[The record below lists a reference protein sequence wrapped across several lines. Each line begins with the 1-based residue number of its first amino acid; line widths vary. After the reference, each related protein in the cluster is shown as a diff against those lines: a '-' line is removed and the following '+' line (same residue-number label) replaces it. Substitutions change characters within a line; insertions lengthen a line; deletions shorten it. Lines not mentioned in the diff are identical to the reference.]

1 MKIIY
6 ICRLFTGLEQSL
18 YTKTWSP
25 TGVPTI
31 YKIIEKLDSS
41 DNNVR
46 FILTKKDVGNG
57 EFSTWNE
64 KRDKSIKLKGLRN
77 QFYVLSG
84 AEFFPEFLPRKIVM
98 ILRECRQVFKILFNV
113 FRFKPNLIYID
124 HANTISAGILARVTK
139 IPVVYRIMGVYPYM
153 RRVING
159 GSLLNR
165 IMKWSYAAPYKLV
178 ICTQDGS
185 GVEGWLNNSLKK
197 NIDREILING
207 VTRFNFD
214 KKNLVEFNEIP
225 ENRFVILF
233 LGKLEEYKGCND
245 FVSAIIS
252 LINKGYRDITA
263 LVIGS
268 GSQKKIL
275 QERVRLEGQESS
287 FIFISNLPHDEVVNA
302 HLRSDIYVSLN
313 KLGNL
318 SNSNLEAMSLGSC
331 IVLPEP
337 NYDNGVDVITKDLI
351 GSSSTLYVPRGASE
365 DYLANSL
372 ENLYLDSEK
381 RNLFSQNILKLGNE
395 FIPTWDERI
404 DYEIEILKK
413 ISQEEERH

>member
-1 MKIIY
+1 MKILY
-6 ICRLFTGLEQSL
+6 VCRLFTGLEQSL
-18 YTKTWSP
+18 YNKTWSP

-64 KRDKSIKLKGLRN
+64 KRDKFIKLKGLRN
-77 QFYVLSG
+77 EFYVLSG

-98 ILRECRQVFKILFNV
+98 ILRECRQVIKILFNV
-113 FRFKPNLIYID
+113 FKFKPNLIYVD
-124 HANTISAGILARVTK
+124 HANTITAAILARVTK
-139 IPVVYRIMGVYPYM
+139 TPVVYRVMGVYPYM
-153 RRVING
+153 RNVLSS
-159 GSLLNR
+159 GSLLHK
-165 IMKWSYAAPYKLV
+165 IMKWSYASPFRLV

-185 GVEGWLNNSLKK
+185 GVESWLDNALKK
-197 NIDREILING
+197 NVNREVLING
-207 VTRFNFD
+207 VTKLDFD
-214 KKNLVEFNEIP
+214 KKKLVKFNEI
-225 ENRFVILF
+225 NKDSFVILF
-233 LGKLEEYKGCND
+233 LGKLEKYKGCND
-245 FVSAIIS
+245 FVFSVLK
-252 LINKGYRDITA
+252 LIDKGYKDITA

-275 QERVRLEGQESS
+275 QERVKQEGLESS

-331 IVLPEP
+331 IVMPEA
-337 NYDNGVDVITKDLI
+337 NYDNGVDIVTKNFI
-351 GSSSTLYVPRGASE
+351 GLKSTLYIPRNASE

-372 ENLYLDSEK
+372 ESLYLDAEK
-381 RNLFSQNILKLGNE
+381 RNLFSQNIMKLSRE

-404 DYEIEILKK
+404 SHEIEILKK
-413 ISQEEERH
+413 ISHEEEQL